1 MIDARHATTG
11 DADELMRLR
20 VIMLTGV
27 SGEEPP
33 PGLWHSA
40 GAAILRETI
49 GTAFTVFVVDDP
61 DRPGRLAACAVGT
74 VEQRLP
80 NPANPTGQVGYVF
93 SVATDPRCR
102 RRRYSRACLRAL
114 LHWYDAR
121 GIAAVDLRASR
132 DGEPLYTALG
142 FARTTE
148 PAMRRIRPEA
158 GGAGA

>member
-49 GTAFTVFVVDDP
+49 GTTFTVFVVDDP

-102 RRRYSRACLRAL
+102 RRGYSRACLRAL

-121 GIAAVDLRASR
+121 GIAAVDLRASA
-132 DGEPLYTALG
+132 DGEPPWAS
-142 FARTTE
+142 
-148 PAMRRIRPEA
+148 PAPPGRPC
-158 GGAGA
+158 GVSPRDVDRVRNH